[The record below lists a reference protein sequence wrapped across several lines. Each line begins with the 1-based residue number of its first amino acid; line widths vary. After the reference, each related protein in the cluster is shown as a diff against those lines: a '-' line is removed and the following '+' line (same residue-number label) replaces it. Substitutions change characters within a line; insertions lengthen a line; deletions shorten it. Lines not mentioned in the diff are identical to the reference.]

1 MGEGT
6 EALRLAAG
14 GDHEEPMKPG
24 VRVEVRRRF
33 DQHWARGFEIAE
45 VLDSGYRIRRL
56 SDNSVLPEVFGP
68 DDVRRERRR
77 EGLWW
82 FR

>member
-1 MGEGT
+1 MAEWS

-14 GDHEEPMKPG
+14 GEEWMKPG
-24 VRVEVRRRF
+24 TRVEVRRRF
-33 DQHWARGFEIAE
+33 DRRWARGFEIAE

-56 SDNSVLPEVFGP
+56 SDDSVLPEVFCP
-68 DDVRRERRR
+68 DDVRREHRR

-82 FR
+82 YR